1 MDLYTFNTYYHMMK
15 PEGCPKRVPMPSDY
29 KKRVSIRKPSTSTYS
44 EPYIG
49 VNGHWYINGI
59 DTGISAFATDYNDL
73 KHKPSLEG
81 KILQGNTELDVL
93 SIEDIDSIIEE
104 EGD

>member
-1 MDLYTFNTYYHMMK
+1 MDLYTFNTYMRILR
-15 PEGCPKRVPMPSDY
+15 PKIRKKVPMPSDY
-29 KKRVSIRKPSTSTYS
+29 KKQVVIRKPSTSTYS

-49 VNGHWYINGI
+49 INGHWYINGI
-59 DTGISAFATDYNDL
+59 DTGISAFPGDYNDL

-81 KILQGNTELDVL
+81 KVLQGDTELEIL
-93 SIEDIDSIIEE
+93 SEEDIDLIINQ

>member
-1 MDLYTFNTYYHMMK
+1 MDIYTFNTYIRSLR
-15 PEGCPKRVPMPSDY
+15 PKKRLKVPMPSDY
-29 KKRVSIRKPSTSTYS
+29 KKKIVIRKPSTSTYS

-59 DTGISAFATDYNDL
+59 DTGISAFSTDYNDL
-73 KHKPSLEG
+73 KNKPSLEG
-81 KILQGNTELDVL
+81 EVLQGNTELDVL
-93 SIEDIDSIIEE
+93 SVEDIDQIINT